1 MALTKNTDHVKT
13 ALKRLLSKEKG
24 HDIFRAWVKSYVA
37 RVQELE
43 NTAWDVLEKR
53 TLDGEGA
60 QLDAIG
66 RLVVR
71 YRGDL
76 DDDNYKIALRAQI
89 RVLRSKGQPRDLEDV
104 ATLSLP
110 IGFDYRYDEDYP
122 KSTTI
127 EVVGAVDF
135 DIDVLWYNLVRAKPA
150 GTRLWLIW
158 GETTTTNEFSF
169 CGGTAEEEDAANGF
183 SDDSELNA
191 TGGALAN
198 VYGS

>member
-1 MALTKNTDHVKT
+1 MALSKNAEHVKT
-13 ALKRLLSKEKG
+13 ALRRLLSKEKG
-24 HDIFRAWVKSYVA
+24 HDILRAWLKSYVA

-43 NTAWDVLEKR
+43 DTAWDVIEKR

-66 RLVVR
+66 RLVMR

-89 RVLRSKGQPRDLEDV
+89 RVLRSKGKPFDLEDV
-104 ATLSLP
+104 TTLSLP
-110 IGFDYRYDEDYP
+110 DGFDYLYDEDYP

-127 EVVGAVDF
+127 EVVGEVDF
-135 DIDVLWYNLVRAKPA
+135 NIDVLWYNLVRAKPA
-150 GTRLWLIW
+150 GTRLFLLWEDSPSTNAFTLTDANDEADDTLI
-158 GETTTTNEFSF
+158 
-169 CGGTAEEEDAANGF
+169 GF
-183 SDDSELNA
+183 ADDDELDS
-191 TGGALAN
+191 TGGALVD

>member
-43 NTAWDVLEKR
+43 DTAWDVLEKR

-66 RLVVR
+66 RLVMR

-89 RVLRSKGQPRDLEDV
+89 RVLRSKGKPFDLEDIT
-104 ATLSLP
+104 TLSLP
-110 IGFDYRYDEDYP
+110 AGFDYLYDEDYP

-135 DIDVLWYNLVRAKPA
+135 NADVLWYNLVRAKPA
-150 GTRLWLIW
+150 GTRLFMVFHSSAELDMLKLTYDDE
-158 GETTTTNEFSF
+158 GA
-169 CGGTAEEEDAANGF
+169 GGSGLSYDDEEADG
-183 SDDSELNA
+183 LN
-191 TGGALAN
+191 LAH

>member
-1 MALTKNTDHVKT
+1 MALERNNDHVKT
-13 ALKRLLSKEKG
+13 ALRRLLSKEKG

-43 NTAWDVLEKR
+43 DTAWDVLEKR

-66 RLVVR
+66 RLVLR

-76 DDDNYKIALRAQI
+76 SDADYKIALRAQI
-89 RVLRSKGQPRDLEDV
+89 RVLRSKGKPLDLEEV

-110 IGFDYRYDEDYP
+110 EAFSYLYDEAYP
-122 KSTTI
+122 KSTFI
-127 EVVGAVDF
+127 EVVGQVDF
-135 DIDVLWYNLVRAKPA
+135 AIDVLWYNLRRAKPA
-150 GTRLWLIW
+150 GTQLFLVWQ
-158 GETTTTNEFSF
+158 TTDPDQGFTLTS
-169 CGGTAEEEDAANGF
+169 GDDEEDDPLLGF
-183 SDDSELNA
+183 SDNEEDDDE
-191 TGGALAN
+191 GGYLVD

>member
-1 MALTKNTDHVKT
+1 MALTKNTEHVKT

-43 NTAWDVLEKR
+43 DTAWDVLEKR

-66 RLVVR
+66 RLVMR

-110 IGFDYRYDEDYP
+110 TGFDYLYDEDYP

-135 DIDVLWYNLVRAKPA
+135 DANVLWYNLVRAKPA
-150 GTRLWLIW
+150 GTRLFLVY
-158 GETTTTNEFSF
+158 
-169 CGGTAEEEDAANGF
+169 EESPSEDAFTFTSEADETDDVTGF
-183 SDDSELNA
+183 GDDDEEGA
-191 TGGALAN
+191 AGGSL
-198 VYGS
+198 VDVIGS